1 MLLFD
6 EIREMLKSGFM
17 EFGSHTFNAHHFVK
31 DKKSAFVE
39 MDENELSK
47 DVKDMDNFVF

>member
-1 MLLFD
+1 MLSFD
-6 EIREMLKSGFM
+6 EIREMSKIGFM

-47 DVKDMDNFVF
+47 DFKDMDNFVF